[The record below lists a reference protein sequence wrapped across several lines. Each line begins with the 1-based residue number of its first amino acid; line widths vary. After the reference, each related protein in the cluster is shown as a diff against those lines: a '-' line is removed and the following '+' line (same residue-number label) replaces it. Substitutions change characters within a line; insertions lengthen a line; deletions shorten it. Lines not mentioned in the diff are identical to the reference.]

1 MRKPILRIFISAT
14 YTNLKQERFELMKS
28 VLRQGDIPFGMEL
41 FPSSSNS
48 VCDIIEKQVKE
59 CDIYALMIRNRYGSA
74 KPETEISYTEWE
86 YNLAVEAK
94 KPIVVFITK
103 KGEPLE
109 DSYNLEKFSSFCKK
123 VESKHTITY
132 FEDSIELVRNF
143 GIAIQNTSDENP
155 MIGLWPTSNLPHV
168 VLNIMNTIH
177 PSFQHYI
184 LEDFESRNSSN
195 IEEEENEQTVDISHN
210 LLDYWQK
217 YLSSAT
223 KSKREFDNCVKNLAE
238 AEYYPEADMTDCI
251 EKFSVNALFEIFRT
265 LELIEENYEPTEF
278 GQYIGNK
285 ISEFQIENAQRFAI
299 QNKALFDKRR
309 IDRAIH

>member
-74 KPETEISYTEWE
+74 KPETDISYTEWE

-94 KPIVVFITK
+94 KPIVVFISTECEPIIDSINSNKFTK
-103 KGEPLE
+103 FC
-109 DSYNLEKFSSFCKK
+109 EKVKD
-123 VESKHTITY
+123 KHTITY
-132 FEDSIELVRNF
+132 FENNIELVRNF
-143 GIAIQNTSDENP
+143 GNAIQNTSDENP

-217 YLSSAT
+217 YLYSAT
-223 KSKREFDNCVKNLAE
+223 KSKRKFDNCVKNLAE
-238 AEYYPEADMTDCI
+238 AGYNPEADMTDCI
-251 EKFSVNALFEIFRT
+251 KEFSVNALFEIFSA
-265 LELIEENYEPTEF
+265 LELIEENYEPTEL
-278 GQYIGNK
+278 GIYIGEK
-285 ISEFQIENAQRFAI
+285 ISEFKIKNAI
-299 QNKALFDKRR
+299 QRKAFLDKRR
-309 IDRAIH
+309 NDRATH